1 MAIIHSSETAVS
13 ETAVSTMRRY
23 INNRIKSLFLYIKLF
38 NTDSPRAS
46 QKHTVSFLYYGY
58 NYYICNKMYLYYGD
72 NRNDESFCRG

>member
-23 INNRIKSLFLYIKLF
+23 INNRIKSLYIKLF
-38 NTDSPRAS
+38 NTDSHTCNV
-46 QKHTVSFLYYGY
+46 KHTVSFLYYGY

>member
-23 INNRIKSLFLYIKLF
+23 INNRIKSLYIKIICHGL
-38 NTDSPRAS
+38 PHV
-46 QKHTVSFLYYGY
+46 QVKHTVSFLYYGY